1 MNSGKSLKGKKI
13 LDFFFLKSTFYSCS
27 FSFFSKQAIFCR
39 SQGSNSA
46 YFRLLVFYNSYI
58 FFSHFFFLWF
68 TVVYL
73 RLPLTLSFGDSS
85 PIFLFYNF
93 CLVFI
98 GTPTS
103 CSRVWP
109 FLNELKLI
117 NVRDQ
122 KNELHKTNKRPSP
135 QLNFNWYVLFIST

>member
-1 MNSGKSLKGKKI
+1 MPLISASHIPTVLKFFVENLDLLPRISL
-13 LDFFFLKSTFYSCS
+13 
-27 FSFFSKQAIFCR
+27 CR

-135 QLNFNWYVLFIST
+135 QLNFNWYVLFISI